1 MTRVGI
7 TVQKKTNRELL
18 KQPNSFVKTR
28 SKSHN
33 RLYHEQEII
42 ISVLIRK
49 KIAKLMKICHSSML
63 ETKKSSKISE
73 KFWSEFYSLK
83 EFSSTTKG

>member
-33 RLYHEQEII
+33 RLYHEQEVI

-49 KIAKLMKICHSSML
+49 IIAKLMKICRVHRCWKRKNI
-63 ETKKSSKISE
+63 ENFRKSVGQ
-73 KFWSEFYSLK
+73 KFLVNFK
-83 EFSSTTKG
+83 FN

>member
-7 TVQKKTNRELL
+7 TVQKRTNRELL

-33 RLYHEQEII
+33 RLYHEQEVI

-49 KIAKLMKICHSSML
+49 NNCKLNEDLSATSIL
-63 ETKKSSKISE
+63 EMQTSSKNFRKNDGE
-73 KFWSEFYSLK
+73 NFPV
-83 EFSSTTKG
+83 

>member
-33 RLYHEQEII
+33 RLYHEQEVI

-49 KIAKLMKICHSSML
+49 IIANLMKICQLHRCWKQ
-63 ETKKSSKISE
+63 KKNHQ
-73 KFWSEFYSLK
+73 KFPK
-83 EFSSTTKG
+83 K